1 MNRVDNEAGQYRPLI
16 AHVIYRLDVGGLEN
30 GLVNIINRIP
40 EEHYRHAIISLT
52 DISQFRQRIS
62 RQDVT
67 CMALH
72 KRPGNDVAML
82 VNLWRIFRDMRPDI
96 VHSRNLA
103 AMEAQLPA
111 WLAGVPCRIHG
122 EHGRDMFDLDG
133 SSRKYRWVRRLYRP
147 LIHRYIALSRE
158 LNDYLQGRVGV
169 KASKLRPICNG
180 VDVER
185 FRPAAVNNRDSVL
198 PHGFAGRGD
207 LLIGSVGR
215 LEAVKDQL
223 TLVRAFSELCRQCPE
238 KTGLRLV
245 LIGDGSL
252 RPGIEQLVEELQ
264 LQDRVWLAGS
274 REDVPQLLSALDVF
288 VLPSLAEGI
297 SNTILEAMACA
308 LPVVATR
315 VGGNA
320 ELVREGETGFL
331 VPRADPRAM
340 SQALLAYV
348 DDAAMRNA
356 HGSAA
361 RALAEDE
368 FSIARMT
375 VRYQEVYDEL
385 YRLQCRKSGSR
396 HHRNRELP
404 DFNRP

>member
-1 MNRVDNEAGQYRPLI
+1 MNRLDPDAGQYRPLI

-40 EEHYRHAIISLT
+40 AERYRHAIISLT
-52 DISQFRQRIS
+52 DISEFRQRIS
-62 RQDVT
+62 RQDVALF
-67 CMALH
+67 ALH

-82 VNLWRIFRDMRPDI
+82 VKLWRIFRDLRPDM

-111 WLAGVPCRIHG
+111 WLAGVPCRLHG
-122 EHGRDMFDLDG
+122 EHGRDVFDLDG
-133 SSRKYRWVRRLYRP
+133 TSRKYRWVRRLYRP
-147 LIHRYIALSRE
+147 LIHRYIALSQE
-158 LNDYLQGRVGV
+158 LNDYLRIRVGV
-169 KASKLRPICNG
+169 KTSRLRTICNG

-185 FRPAAVNNRDSVL
+185 FRPAGIDHRKSVL
-198 PHGFAGRGD
+198 PDGFAERES

-223 TLVRAFSELCRQCPE
+223 TLVRAFSELCRQRPDDR
-238 KTGLRLV
+238 GLRLV

-252 RPGIEQLVEELQ
+252 RSEIERLVAEQGMQE
-264 LQDRVWLAGS
+264 RVWLAGS

-331 VPRADPRAM
+331 VPRADPQAM
-340 SQALLAYV
+340 ARALLAYV
-348 DDAAMRNA
+348 DDAALRHE

-361 RALAEDE
+361 RKRAEDV
-368 FSIARMT
+368 FSITGMAG
-375 VRYQEVYDEL
+375 RYQEVYDEL
-385 YRLQCRKSGSR
+385 CRLRCGKDGSR
-396 HHRNRELP
+396 QPGKGELP
-404 DFNRP
+404 DFNRS

>member
-1 MNRVDNEAGQYRPLI
+1 MNRLDPDAGQYRPLI

-40 EEHYRHAIISLT
+40 AERYRHAIISLT
-52 DISQFRQRIS
+52 DISTFRQRIS
-62 RQDVT
+62 RQDVALF
-67 CMALH
+67 ALH

-82 VNLWRIFRDMRPDI
+82 VKLWRIFRDLRPDI

-111 WLAGVPCRIHG
+111 WLAGVPCRVHG
-122 EHGRDMFDLDG
+122 EHGRDVFDLDG
-133 SSRKYRWVRRLYRP
+133 TSRKYRWVRRLYRP
-147 LIHRYIALSRE
+147 LIQRYIALSQE
-158 LNDYLQGRVGV
+158 LNDYLHIGVGV
-169 KASKLRPICNG
+169 KTSRLRTICNG

-185 FRPAAVNNRDSVL
+185 FRPAGETHRESVL
-198 PHGFAGRGD
+198 PRGFACGD
-207 LLIGSVGR
+207 GLLIGSVGR

-223 TLVRAFSELCRQCPE
+223 TLVRAFSELCRQRPDE
-238 KTGLRLV
+238 RGLRLV
-245 LIGDGSL
+245 LVGDGSL
-252 RPGIEQLVEELQ
+252 RPQIDQLVVEQGIE
-264 LQDRVWLAGS
+264 DRVWLAGS

-315 VGGNA
+315 VGGNE

-331 VPRADPRAM
+331 VPRADPQAM
-340 SQALLAYV
+340 ARALLAYV
-348 DDAAMRNA
+348 DDATLRHE

-361 RALAEDE
+361 RKRAEDV
-368 FSIARMT
+368 FSISGMAE
-375 VRYQEVYDEL
+375 RYQEVYDEL
-385 YRLQCRKSGSR
+385 CRLHCRKAWGG
-396 HHRNRELP
+396 HRKDRELAGLNKP
-404 DFNRP
+404 

>member
-1 MNRVDNEAGQYRPLI
+1 MSRVDDEAGQYRPLI
-16 AHVIYRLDVGGLEN
+16 VHVIYRLDVGGLEN

-40 EEHYRHAIISLT
+40 AERYRHVIISLT
-52 DISQFRQRIS
+52 DISEFRQRIS

-67 CMALH
+67 CIALH

-82 VNLWRIFRDMRPDI
+82 VKLWRIFRGMRPDI

-133 SSRKYRWVRRLYRP
+133 TSRKYRWVRRLYRP

-158 LNDYLQGRVGV
+158 LYDYLQGRVGV
-169 KASKLRPICNG
+169 KASKLRHICNG
-180 VDVER
+180 VDVEQ
-185 FRPAAVNNRDSVL
+185 FRPAGVSNRESVL
-198 PHGFAGRGD
+198 PHGFACRD
-207 LLIGSVGR
+207 CLLIGSVGR

-223 TLVRAFSELCRQCPE
+223 TLVRAFSELCRQRPE
-238 KTGLRLV
+238 NTGLRLV

-252 RPGIEQLVEELQ
+252 RPGIEQLVEQ
-264 LQDRVWLAGS
+264 LGMQDRVWLAGS

-348 DDAAMRNA
+348 DDAAMRSA